1 MPTAAVDGS
10 PPPPAPAL
18 DVSGRD
24 RLLHAAVDLFD
35 RKGFA
40 ATTVREIVTAA
51 GLSKPALYY
60 HFGSKEGIF
69 QAIMQRA
76 AERLSGSL
84 ERALGE
90 AGSARA
96 RLHALGQGLFAL
108 VRDHGAVLH
117 LVQSSWNGPPQETPP
132 FDSESLHRSVYEAMA
147 KLIEEGVRKGEFRA
161 GPTPEMTLAVL
172 GATSICI
179 EMELAQAE
187 PRAGPEGLARVREV
201 GFDGLS
207 SGLEDRPAS

>member
-1 MPTAAVDGS
+1 MPTAPVDVS
-10 PPPPAPAL
+10 PPPPAPTLEA
-18 DVSGRD
+18 SGRD
-24 RLLHAAVDLFD
+24 RLLRAAVDLFD

-51 GLSKPALYY
+51 GLSKPSLYY

-69 QAIMQRA
+69 QAIMRRA

-96 RLHALGQGLFAL
+96 RLHALSQGLFAL
-108 VRDHGAVLH
+108 VRDHGAVLR

-132 FDSESLHRSVYEAMA
+132 FDSKGLHRSVYEAMA
-147 KLIEEGVRKGEFRA
+147 KLIEGGVRKGEFRA
-161 GPTPEMTLAVL
+161 GRIPEMTLAVL

-179 EMELAQAE
+179 EMELAQEE
-187 PRAGPEGLARVREV
+187 PRAGPEGLTQVLEV
-201 GFDGLS
+201 VFDGLS
-207 SGLEDRPAS
+207 SGLGEQDR